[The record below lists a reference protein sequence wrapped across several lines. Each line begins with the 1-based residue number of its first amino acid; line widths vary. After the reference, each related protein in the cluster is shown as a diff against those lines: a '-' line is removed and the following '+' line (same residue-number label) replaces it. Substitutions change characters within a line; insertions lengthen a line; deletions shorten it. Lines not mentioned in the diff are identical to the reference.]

1 MKKTDFTADVNTW
14 LEFAA
19 YDLKSALWQL
29 KGEIYT
35 SACFAAQQAA
45 EKSLKAL
52 ILSHGKVAPKV
63 HSLDH
68 LLSILRRLKVVV
80 APIETEALEL
90 DKYYITTR
98 YPGQYGGPEELYTE
112 NDARTAVEN
121 AQAIFDFVN
130 KLTPYTTKKKPRT
143 LGKFKGQ
150 ITVSDDFDDEDE
162 EINKLFYG

>member
-1 MKKTDFTADVNTW
+1 MKKTDFSADANSW

-52 ILSHGKVAPKV
+52 ILSRGKVVPKV
-63 HSLDH
+63 HSLDY
-68 LLSILRRLKVVV
+68 LFSILRRLKIVV
-80 APIETEALEL
+80 APIEQEALEL

-98 YPGQYGGPEELYTE
+98 YPGQYGGPEDLYTR
-112 NDARTAVEN
+112 NDAQVAVEN
-121 AQAIFDFVN
+121 AQAIIDFAEKN
-130 KLTPYTTKKKPRT
+130 IR
-143 LGKFKGQ
+143 
-150 ITVSDDFDDEDE
+150 S
-162 EINKLFYG
+162 